1 MTSFLRSN
9 RFGVLDFDNDNDSHD
24 ASSEKLTLTW
34 RDVKRPLKIN
44 NKFPVIKKKIV
55 KRENRNF
62 KKILCNNMI
71 ESGSCPYGIKC
82 VYAHSL
88 DEQNIDANRRDAY
101 SILTSTDKISVD
113 LQRDLYLYRSLLGLT
128 NMCEKCSKNMCTGGY
143 NCKFG
148 ACAKKY
154 HVCIKDLQ
162 TGDCMEKCGCVHLTD
177 RGLKPFKSNNGT
189 LLTTEFFSAMV
200 GTNNSDEDSD
210 YLSEISDDDSVKST
224 ISDSECYKSIFDED
238 KKDD

>member
-1 MTSFLRSN
+1 MSSFIRSN
-9 RFGVLDFDNDNDSHD
+9 RFGVLDMDNDSID
-24 ASSEKLTLTW
+24 KSSEKLTW
-34 RDVKRPLKIN
+34 RDTKRQIKIPT
-44 NKFPVIKKKIV
+44 NKFSLVKKKIV
-55 KRENRNF
+55 RKENRNF

-71 ESGSCPYGIKC
+71 ESGSCPYGTKC
-82 VYAHSL
+82 VYAHNLS
-88 DEQNIDANRRDAY
+88 EQNIDTNRKDAY
-101 SILTSTDKISVD
+101 NILTSTDRITVD

-162 TGDCMEKCGCVHLTD
+162 TGDCIENCGCVHLTD
-177 RGLKPFKSNNGT
+177 RGLKPFKNNNGT
-189 LLTTEFFSAMV
+189 LLTTEFFNAIN
-200 GTNNSDEDSD
+200 TTKDDEDSD
-210 YLSEISDDDSVKST
+210 YLSEISDDDSIKSN

-238 KKDD
+238 NYIV